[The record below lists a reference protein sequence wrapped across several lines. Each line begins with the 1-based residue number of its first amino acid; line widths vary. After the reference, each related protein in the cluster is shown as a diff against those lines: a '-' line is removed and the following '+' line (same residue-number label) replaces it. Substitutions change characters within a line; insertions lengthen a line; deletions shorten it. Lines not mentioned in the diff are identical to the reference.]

1 MAPYERLDAWKL
13 AYAFA
18 LDVYRATTSFPK
30 HELYGLTSQLRRA
43 ALSVALNIAEGSAKL
58 GAREFRRYLDIA
70 LGSLAEVTCELRMA
84 RDLDLLDADSWQSLE
99 SQRNRAG
106 DRDLETLQTRARKNA
121 LATAPPCSPT
131 PPPSSLGFPPG

>member
-13 AYAFA
+13 AYALA

-106 DRDLETLQTRARKNA
+106 IVIWKLYRRVQGRTR
-121 LATAPPCSPT
+121 
-131 PPPSSLGFPPG
+131 